1 MAKKKRNN
9 KKGKCKASRKT
20 AVGQKKQQNQDEDE
34 AIKEE
39 REQHDELLARTMPQM
54 EAAWQRILSRSPD
67 AADGGR
73 DKTDEETE
81 AEKMEV
87 KKFSIEMLQTLLQ
100 MLNIGILEKELTEEE
115 QVAAEVHDEVLFKGH
130 PTPNDCDICFLPF
143 PLAANER
150 TYKLCCGKVG
160 CTKYKKSYFLPH
172 LTNLIQFLIFVLYR
186 TLSTLMFQGDL

>member
-39 REQHDELLARTMPQM
+39 REQHDELLARTMPQT

-115 QVAAEVHDEVLFKGH
+115 KKREARKLK
-130 PTPNDCDICFLPF
+130 
-143 PLAANER
+143 LAASREKRKHEEEEKER
-150 TYKLCCGKVG
+150 GSESAGSEPTAAPKLQMPLQLRWRPSSAV
-160 CTKYKKSYFLPH
+160 
-172 LTNLIQFLIFVLYR
+172 
-186 TLSTLMFQGDL
+186 LSTSDFAPASPMRLTVSVSSA